1 MRFFGKFGNL
11 SFVPVFCMLQWIWI
25 TAASAALPIS
35 LLSEDVPSLAPML
48 KQVMP
53 AVVNISTRGTRNIQ
67 SNPLLQDPFFR
78 RFFDFPDRPRKRRTQ
93 SLGSGVII
101 DAGKGIVVT
110 NTHVIDRAEK
120 INVALQDGRNLEA
133 ELVGAD
139 SDSDIAVVK
148 IAAEDLA
155 EIRLGDSDALQVGD
169 FVVAIGNPFGL
180 NQTVTSGIV
189 SALGRDGLGI
199 EGYEDFIQTDAS
211 INPGNSGGALVNLK
225 GELVGINTAILAP
238 AGGNVGIGFAIP
250 INMAGQITEQ
260 LIAYGRVKRGRLGVY
275 VQDLTPDLAR
285 AFGTGRSRG
294 AVIAQ
299 IIPGSPAQ
307 KSGLRAGDVVTS
319 VDQRRIDDAADLRN
333 AIGLLR
339 IGQELELRVIREGEE
354 HILEA
359 RIDEAV
365 EIMLKGETLHRSL
378 SGAVFVEPGSGSGP
392 EGVLVDSVEKQ
403 SNAWSAGLRPDDL
416 IVGIN
421 RYRIRTIEDLSRL
434 IAASGS
440 LVIEFLREDRAYYLT
455 IE

>member
-1 MRFFGKFGNL
+1 MRFFGKIGNL
-11 SFVPVFCMLQWIWI
+11 PFVPVFCMLQWIWI
-25 TAASAALPIS
+25 TTANAALPIS

-67 SNPLLQDPFFR
+67 TNPLLQDPFFR

-110 NTHVIDRAEK
+110 NAHVIDKAEK
-120 INVALQDGRNLEA
+120 INVALQDGRNFEA
-133 ELVGAD
+133 EMVGAD

-307 KSGLRAGDVVTS
+307 KSGLREGDVVTS

-339 IGQELELRVIREGEE
+339 IGQELELRVIREGEQR
-354 HILEA
+354 IVEA

-365 EIMLKGETLHRSL
+365 EITLKGGTLHRSL
-378 SGAVFVEPGSGSGP
+378 SGAVFLESGSGSGP

-421 RYRIRTIEDLSRL
+421 RYRVRTIEDLSRL

>member
-1 MRFFGKFGNL
+1 M
-11 SFVPVFCMLQWIWI
+11 
-25 TAASAALPIS
+25 
-35 LLSEDVPSLAPML
+35 
-48 KQVMP
+48 
-53 AVVNISTRGTRNIQ
+53 
-67 SNPLLQDPFFR
+67 
-78 RFFDFPDRPRKRRTQ
+78 
-93 SLGSGVII
+93 
-101 DAGKGIVVT
+101 
-110 NTHVIDRAEK
+110 
-120 INVALQDGRNLEA
+120 
-133 ELVGAD
+133 
-139 SDSDIAVVK
+139 
-148 IAAEDLA
+148 
-155 EIRLGDSDALQVGD
+155 
-169 FVVAIGNPFGL
+169 
-180 NQTVTSGIV
+180 
-189 SALGRDGLGI
+189 
-199 EGYEDFIQTDAS
+199 
-211 INPGNSGGALVNLK
+211 
-225 GELVGINTAILAP
+225 GINTAILAP

-275 VQDLTPDLAR
+275 VQDLTPALAR

-354 HILEA
+354 HIVEA

-365 EIMLKGETLHRSL
+365 EIMLKAGTLHRSL
-378 SGAVFVEPGSGSGP
+378 SGAVFVESESGSGP
-392 EGVLVDSVEKQ
+392 QGVVVDSVEKQ

-440 LVIEFLREDRAYYLT
+440 LVIEFLRQDRAYYLT

>member
-120 INVALQDGRNLEA
+120 INVALQDGRNFEA